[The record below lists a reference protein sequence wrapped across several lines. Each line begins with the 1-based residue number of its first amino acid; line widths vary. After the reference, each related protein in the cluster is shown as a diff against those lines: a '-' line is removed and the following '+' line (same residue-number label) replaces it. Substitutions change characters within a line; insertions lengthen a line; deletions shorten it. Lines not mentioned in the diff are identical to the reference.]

1 MWPLLRDGKIV
12 DVTAGAPSKDQM
24 EALIQKTIAAGG
36 A

>member
-1 MWPLLRDGKIV
+1 V
-12 DVTAGAPSKDQM
+12 EVTAGAPSKQEM